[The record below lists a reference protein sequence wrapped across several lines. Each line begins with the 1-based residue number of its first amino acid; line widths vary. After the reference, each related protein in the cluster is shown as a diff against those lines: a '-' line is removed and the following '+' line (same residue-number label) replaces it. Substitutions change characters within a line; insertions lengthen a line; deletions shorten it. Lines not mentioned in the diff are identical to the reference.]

1 MAVTQLN
8 LELRFRG
15 RKLRGFRCELTRSPR
30 GVIPESVSSVTCQ
43 VVVPCLL
50 SGLGTVAAGLV
61 MNAVQHW
68 PVFLGVKDLLTLV
81 PPLVGLKGN
90 LEMTLASRL
99 CTAANTGQID
109 DPREQHGVIGSNLAL
124 IQVQA
129 TVVGLLAA
137 VAALLLGAA
146 SRDELDLAKVEL
158 LCASSMVTAFLAA
171 FALGVLMV
179 CIVIGARKLGV
190 NPDNIATPVAAS
202 LGDLITLSILALV
215 SDFFYGRKGVLRTC
229 TEAVRVG
236 AEHGAGTGCPRSVTL
251 GREDMEQGAEHAW
264 GHSRDVR
271 EVEVTVAGMEDREE
285 SPSCLVED
293 SRFLMP
299 LVCLGLMAL
308 TPLWLLVAKQSP
320 PVVKVLKF
328 GWVPI
333 VLAMVISSFGGLILS
348 KTISKQQYR
357 GMAIFTPIICGVG
370 GNLVAIQ
377 TSRISTY
384 LHIWSTPGV
393 LPSWMQK
400 FWPNPCSTFC
410 TSETNSMSARVLL
423 FLVVPGHLVFFY
435 VISLLEGPSVPDSRT
450 FVVLYLLAG
459 LLQVTILLYLAE
471 VLVRLTW
478 HHSLDP
484 DSHCIPY
491 LTGLGDLL
499 GTSLLALCFLVDWM
513 LRSTLGPKGVPELS
527 PGPP

>member
-1 MAVTQLN
+1 MCPLDGMTLQRRVGGGGGQWQCAPAGGDRGLQGRQPGPRPSFPAGGPSLGAGNGLDLITSLCTCVAACVCTWEEWPVT
-8 LELRFRG
+8 
-15 RKLRGFRCELTRSPR
+15 P
-30 GVIPESVSSVTCQ
+30 
-43 VVVPCLL
+43 VPCSDGLCPSPLSLL
-50 SGLGTVAAGLV
+50 PAQKTESPLGKLSRMIRFDAGDVACGDLSSRAACLFPGRTAL
-61 MNAVQHW
+61 ATAPCDL
-68 PVFLGVKDLLTLV
+68 PVLLFS
-81 PPLVGLKGN
+81 PP
-90 LEMTLASRL
+90 E
-99 CTAANTGQID
+99 ANTGQID

-357 GMAIFTPIICGVG
+357 GMAIFTPIICESRS
-370 GNLVAIQ
+370 VARARMPWRQ
-377 TSRISTY
+377 PHSQQP
-384 LHIWSTPGV
+384 HTPG
-393 LPSWMQK
+393 
-400 FWPNPCSTFC
+400 
-410 TSETNSMSARVLL
+410 
-423 FLVVPGHLVFFY
+423 
-435 VISLLEGPSVPDSRT
+435 
-450 FVVLYLLAG
+450 
-459 LLQVTILLYLAE
+459 LQ
-471 VLVRLTW
+471 
-478 HHSLDP
+478 
-484 DSHCIPY
+484 
-491 LTGLGDLL
+491 
-499 GTSLLALCFLVDWM
+499 
-513 LRSTLGPKGVPELS
+513 
-527 PGPP
+527 